1 MIPEGRVHFEI
12 CLGGEGSHLY
22 SEQDYTVGDGYL
34 APSGTGGHQL
44 LRPGFEA
51 FGLSFSEELLGCYLG
66 KPLELPKE
74 CKVQAMCPTTF
85 TRLTALCCEFMVADF
100 GEAGGRNL
108 VDQMATLVCNGF
120 PDSSRNDSLPVC
132 KRSRALLAR
141 KARDLLVEFQELTI
155 GDICREVGLSDR
167 ALRRLFTEVYGISPG
182 QYRLAVQLNRVR
194 TELKHSPPKK
204 GVVSA
209 VAARH
214 GFWHMGRFG
223 SQYRRLFQERPSE
236 TLFKF
241 LH

>member
-108 VDQMATLVCNGF
+108 VDQMATL
-120 PDSSRNDSLPVC
+120 
-132 KRSRALLAR
+132 RAA
-141 KARDLLVEFQELTI
+141 
-155 GDICREVGLSDR
+155 
-167 ALRRLFTEVYGISPG
+167 
-182 QYRLAVQLNRVR
+182 
-194 TELKHSPPKK
+194 
-204 GVVSA
+204 
-209 VAARH
+209 
-214 GFWHMGRFG
+214 M
-223 SQYRRLFQERPSE
+223 
-236 TLFKF
+236 
-241 LH
+241 